1 MENHINNSPQQ
12 WISNP
17 HHTQSNEKAE
27 SQKPATTTTKTVNP
41 KGST

>member
-17 HHTQSNEKAE
+17 HHTQSKEKTETKKTA
-27 SQKPATTTTKTVNP
+27 ATTKTANLNS
-41 KGST
+41 ST

>member
-17 HHTQSNEKAE
+17 HRTQSKETE
-27 SQKPATTTTKTVNP
+27 SQKTTTKTANP
-41 KGST
+41 SSSA